1 MKKMI
6 VFFGMAVALSA
17 QAQDSSKNILQI
29 TYRTSPVSQYKVNN
43 SSNRS
48 AADKA
53 LDLELNYAHKRYYT
67 LLVNLQTRAS
77 VYKYDSLNFVKPK
90 GREDV
95 QLMLADNLSFCSKTD
110 SNATYKFETLFGR
123 KFYSQGSVG
132 DIEWEIT
139 SEKKQL
145 FGFNCTKAIAK
156 DKGLL
161 LTVWYTSEVPISS
174 GPVNYFGLPGLVVWA
189 EDFFRTTQ
197 VERIT
202 YSNDIVG
209 FEQEM
214 AKYKKEFEGNKGS
227 NFLKE
232 RLFMEK
238 KKELVQSL
246 RQMVAAQ

>member
-1 MKKMI
+1 MKKI
-6 VFFGMAVALSA
+6 IGFIGITLALSA
-17 QAQDSSKNILQI
+17 QAQDSSKKIVQI

-43 SSNRS
+43 SNNKS

-77 VYKYDSLNFVKPK
+77 VYRYDSLNFVKPK

-110 SNATYKFETLFGR
+110 SNVTNKFETLFGR

-145 FGFNCTKAIAK
+145 LGFNCTKAIAR

-197 VERIT
+197 IEKIA
-202 YSNDIVG
+202 YNNDVVG

-214 AKYKKEFEGNKGS
+214 EKYKKDFDENKGS

-238 KKELVQSL
+238 KKELTQSL
-246 RQMVAAQ
+246 RQMVGAQ

>member
-1 MKKMI
+1 MKKI
-6 VFFGMAVALSA
+6 IGFLGITFTLSV
-17 QAQDSSKNILQI
+17 QAQDSSKNILKV
-29 TYRTSPVSQYKVNN
+29 TYRTSPISQYKVNN

-67 LLVNLQTRAS
+67 LLLNLQTRAS
-77 VYKYDSLNFVKPK
+77 VYKYDSLNFIKPK

-95 QLMLADNLSFCSKTD
+95 QLMLADNLSFCNKTD
-110 SNATYKFETLFGR
+110 SNITYKFETIFGR
-123 KFYSQGSVG
+123 KFYSQGYVG

-139 SEKKQL
+139 TEKKQL
-145 FGFNCTKAIAK
+145 LGFNCTKAVAK

-161 LTVWYTSEVPISS
+161 LTVWYTNEVPVSS

-197 VERIT
+197 IEKIE
-202 YSNDIVG
+202 YANDFFG

-214 AKYKKEFEGNKGS
+214 EKHKKDFEENKG
-227 NFLKE
+227 NNYLKE

-246 RQMVAAQ
+246 RQMVSAQ

>member
-1 MKKMI
+1 MKKI
-6 VFFGMAVALSA
+6 IGFIGITLALSA
-17 QAQDSSKNILQI
+17 QAQDSSKKIVQI

-43 SSNRS
+43 SNNKS

-77 VYKYDSLNFVKPK
+77 VYRYDSLNFVKPK

-110 SNATYKFETLFGR
+110 SNVTNKFETLFGR

-145 FGFNCTKAIAK
+145 LGFNCTKAIAR

-197 VERIT
+197 IEKIA
-202 YSNDIVG
+202 YNNDVVG

-214 AKYKKEFEGNKGS
+214 EKYKKDFDENKGS

-238 KKELVQSL
+238 KKELTQSL
-246 RQMVAAQ
+246 RQMVEDQ